1 MDSNKFVIA
10 YKPNKNKKI
19 NNILAII
26 PIMSPIYVIGH
37 KNPDTDS
44 IASAIVTAYLLN
56 KWKEKGCGII
66 KVDDEVIPAKQGEP
80 NPETAFALEKFG
92 VSVPETVTDVDG
104 KKVVLVDHSELSQ
117 APENLDKAELIGI
130 IDHHKIGDVTTPNPI
145 LFVNFPVGCTGT
157 VLKLLFDWTGVEIP
171 KDMAGL
177 MLSAILS
184 DTVIFKSATTTELD
198 KKVAEELAKIAGI
211 DNIVQFGIDLKCK
224 LADVSNLS
232 ARDII
237 TRDFKDFDMSGK
249 KVGIGQVEL
258 IDLGV
263 IKDRID
269 EIYEEM
275 KKMKEEGG
283 YHSVILMLTDI
294 MKEGTELLVVTDDPS
309 VIEKA
314 FGVKLEG
321 KSVWLDGVMSR
332 KKQVVPPL
340 QKAFA

>member
-1 MDSNKFVIA
+1 
-10 YKPNKNKKI
+10 
-19 NNILAII
+19 
-26 PIMSPIYVIGH
+26 MSPVYVIGH

-44 IASAIVTAYLLN
+44 IASAIVVAYLLN
-56 KWKEKGCGII
+56 KWKEKGSGLI
-66 KVDDEVIPAKQGEP
+66 KVDEEAVPAKQGDP
-80 NPETAFALEKFG
+80 NPETAFALETFG
-92 VSVPETVTDVDG
+92 VNVPETVTDAAD
-104 KKVVLVDHSELSQ
+104 KKVVLVDHSDLTQ
-117 APENLDKAELIGI
+117 APDNLDKAEILGI
-130 IDHHKIGDVTTPNPI
+130 FDHHKIGDVTTPNPI

-198 KKVAEELAKIAGI
+198 KKVAEELAKIAGVDDI
-211 DNIVQFGIDLKCK
+211 TKFGIDLKAK
-224 LADVSNLS
+224 LS
-232 ARDII
+232 AVDNLTARQII
-237 TRDFKDFDMSGK
+237 TRDYKDFNMSGN
-249 KVGIGQVEL
+249 KVGVGQIEL
-258 IDLGV
+258 VDLNL

-283 YHSVILMLTDI
+283 YHSIFLMLTDI

-309 VIEKA
+309 IVEKA

-340 QKAFA
+340 EKAFASS

>member
-1 MDSNKFVIA
+1 
-10 YKPNKNKKI
+10 
-19 NNILAII
+19 
-26 PIMSPIYVIGH
+26 MSVYVVGH

-44 IASAIVTAYLLN
+44 IASAIVAAYLLN
-56 KWKEKGCGII
+56 KWREKGCGLLKI
-66 KVDDEVIPAKQGEP
+66 DEEAVPAKQGEP
-80 NPETAFALEKFG
+80 NPETAFALETFG
-92 VSVPETVTDVDG
+92 VSVPETVTDVEG
-104 KKVVLVDHSELSQ
+104 KKVVLVDHSELTQ
-117 APENLDKAELIGI
+117 APENLDKAELLGI
-130 IDHHKIGDVTTPNPI
+130 VDHHKIGDVTTPNPI

-171 KDMAGL
+171 KEMAGL

-198 KKVAEELAKIAGI
+198 KKVAEELAKIAGVEDI
-211 DNIVQFGIDLKCK
+211 TKFGIELKAK
-224 LADVSNLS
+224 LSAVDNLS
-232 ARDII
+232 AREII
-237 TRDFKDFDMSGK
+237 LRDFKDFNMSGN
-249 KVGIGQVEL
+249 KVGVGQIEL
-258 IDLGV
+258 VDLNL

-283 YHSVILMLTDI
+283 YHSIFLMLTDI

-309 VIEKA
+309 IVEKA

-340 QKAFA
+340 EKAFS

>member
-1 MDSNKFVIA
+1 
-10 YKPNKNKKI
+10 
-19 NNILAII
+19 
-26 PIMSPIYVIGH
+26 MSPVYVIGH

-44 IASAIVTAYLLN
+44 IASAIVVAYLLN
-56 KWKEKGCGII
+56 KWKEKGCGLI
-66 KVDDEVIPAKQGEP
+66 KLDEEAVPAKQGDP
-80 NPETAFALEKFG
+80 NPETAFALETFG
-92 VSVPETVTDVDG
+92 VEVPETVTDAAD
-104 KKVVLVDHSELSQ
+104 KKVVLVDHSDLTQ
-117 APENLDKAELIGI
+117 APDNLDKAEILGI
-130 IDHHKIGDVTTPNPI
+130 FDHHKIGDVTTPNPI

-198 KKVAEELAKIAGI
+198 KKVAEELAKIAGVDDI
-211 DNIVQFGIDLKCK
+211 TKFGIDLKAK
-224 LADVSNLS
+224 LS
-232 ARDII
+232 AVDNLTARQII
-237 TRDFKDFDMSGK
+237 TRDYKDFNMSGK
-249 KVGIGQVEL
+249 KVGVGQIEL
-258 IDLGV
+258 VDLNL

-283 YHSVILMLTDI
+283 YHSIFLMLTDI

-309 VIEKA
+309 IVEKA

-340 QKAFA
+340 EKAFASS